1 MTFGFGL
8 DRIADRS
15 AIQPSNIEVMFVFWV
30 RKVIGESAALG
41 R

>member
-15 AIQPSNIEVMFVFWV
+15 DPTTLSVEVMFVFWV